1 MAKQNFQG
9 EKKYII
15 HLIKDK
21 NLIETKPL
29 SLEEVI
35 ERLEIEKENRF
46 VKKIY
51 VSEVI
56 EIK

>member
-1 MAKQNFQG
+1 MAKQNFQV

-15 HLIKDK
+15 HLIKNQ

>member
-15 HLIKDK
+15 HLIKNQ